1 MSRKKT
7 RDEALK
13 RSHKQTLLLNSRELN
28 AINFYCERYRINKSR
43 FMREAIVTTV
53 LKKIEDDHPVL
64 FEPSR
69 PNLFSNQG
77 DS

>member
-1 MSRKKT
+1 
-7 RDEALK
+7 
-13 RSHKQTLLLNSRELN
+13 
-28 AINFYCERYRINKSR
+28 
-43 FMREAIVTTV
+43 MREAIVTTV